1 MINSSGVFTEET
13 AVLQPTPLTPL
24 SLIPHLQ
31 RCGYSDALLA
41 RPYDFGVGTVP
52 VAAFADTPHDSRSAC
67 VAVIETG
74 QSPEKDVIAIRPLGA
89 PVVLA
94 CYNGSL
100 QWWKQPPGTPVLQE
114 KLDSAQVQRFF
125 GEHQDDLGP
134 KTVFK
139 GKTFRRLPHQTQL
152 SFVDAGLLPFVERE
166 QGAQL
171 SGLVVRALRDIE
183 ETLARK
189 IERDSDIENAI
200 KATFWLLAAK
210 ALRDKG
216 VNGFKTVNLADVE
229 DVFARVGRHYGV
241 PDDVPPRG
249 RKWQAATLRA
259 AQTIDGFPS
268 LRNLSTESLAHPYEN
283 ALVTPEIRKAHGTHS
298 TPSALVDYMV
308 WQLWPWIE
316 ALPVERR
323 HIFEPGCGHG
333 AFLIGALRVLRQ
345 WSGIDEGKQ
354 RHAYLK
360 SHLHGVEDDA
370 FAIEVARL
378 SLTLADIPHGNTWD
392 VQRADMFLGTT
403 LEEGARKCGVLL
415 ANPPYE
421 RFNSVERTK
430 YERAHVTLRGNTK
443 ASEML
448 RRTIP
453 HLSEG
458 ACFGVVV
465 PQSVLR
471 SDKATETELRRTIL
485 SDFDVLEIDIFE
497 DKLFEKGEHE
507 VAVLLGRRKSGRS
520 VPRKVPF
527 RRVRNTDV
535 DAFRDRFKF
544 SSEEHVSPSRFA
556 MSSSAEMWIPEL
568 DSLWR
573 HLEEAPRLRTLADV
587 GQGFSFAESGLIVK
601 AREAAKRKVADAVPT
616 ILEGHT
622 TTNIWERPRSSWVSP
637 RRTPIRPWRS
647 GKYTGKPQILVN
659 YVRAMREPWRIKA
672 MCDPQGHA
680 VLNTYSTVRLHESGP
695 PTLFVWALLNSP
707 LANAYVYSYTMKRHI
722 YDSLIASIPMPQ
734 HWEQSVDQIV
744 SAAHKYMTM
753 AREPAKFELR
763 GDNDVGLQRALV
775 EMDAAILRAYDLPPR
790 LERQLLD
797 LFTGVPRKGV
807 GCSFTGYYLPGFS
820 SHLPLHL
827 LISER
832 FERAAANRTADRF
845 HPGESDYVRQTLAI
859 AATAFEQE

>member
-1 MINSSGVFTEET
+1 MINGSGDFTEET
-13 AVLQPTPLTPL
+13 AALQPTLLTPS

-41 RPYDFGVGTVP
+41 HPYDFGVGTVP

-74 QSPEKDVIAIRPLGA
+74 QNPEEDVIAIRPLGT

-94 CYNGSL
+94 CHNGSL
-100 QWWKQPPGTPVLQE
+100 QWWKQTTGTPVLHE
-114 KLDSAQVQRFF
+114 KVDSAQLQRFF
-125 GEHQDDLGP
+125 GEHEANLGP
-134 KTVFK
+134 KKVFE
-139 GKTFRRLPHQTQL
+139 GKTFLRLPHQTQL

-166 QGAQL
+166 EGAQL
-171 SGLVVRALRDIE
+171 SGLVVQALRDIE
-183 ETLARK
+183 QTLARK
-189 IERDSDIENAI
+189 IEHKSDIDNAI

-216 VNGFKTVNLADVE
+216 VNGFKTVNLTDVE
-229 DVFARVGRHYGV
+229 NVFARVGRHYGI
-241 PDDVPPRG
+241 PDDVPPPG

-268 LRNLSTESLAHPYEN
+268 LRNLSTESLAHVYEN

-316 ALPVERR
+316 ELPVECR
-323 HIFEPGCGHG
+323 HVFEPACGHG
-333 AFLIGALRVLRQ
+333 AFLVGALRVLRQ
-345 WSGIDEGKQ
+345 WSDIDDGEE
-354 RHAYLK
+354 RHTYLK
-360 SHLHGVEDDA
+360 EHLHGLENDP
-370 FAIEVARL
+370 FALEVARL
-378 SLTLADIPHGNTWD
+378 SLTLADIPHGNTWNLK
-392 VQRADMFLGTT
+392 RADMFLGTT
-403 LEEGARKCGVLL
+403 LEEGAKKCGVLL

-421 RFNSVERTK
+421 RFNNVERAR
-430 YERAHVTLRGNTK
+430 YERANVTLRGNTK

-465 PQSVLR
+465 PQSILR
-471 SDKATETELRRTIL
+471 SDKATETELRRSIL

-497 DKLFEKGEHE
+497 DKLFEKSEHE
-507 VAVLLGRRKSGRS
+507 VAVLLARRKSGRR

-556 MSSSAEMWIPEL
+556 ESGSAEMWIPEL

-573 HLEEAPRLRTLADV
+573 HLKEAPRLRNIADIR
-587 GQGFSFAESGLIVK
+587 QGFSFAKSGLIIK
-601 AREAAKRKVADAVPT
+601 ARAAAKTKVADAVPT

-622 TTNIWERPRSSWVSP
+622 NTNIWEVPRSSWVSP

-647 GKYTGKPQILVN
+647 GQYTGKPQILVN
-659 YVRAMREPWRIKA
+659 YVRAMRGPWRIKA

-680 VLNTYSTVRLHESGP
+680 VINTYSTVRLHENGP
-695 PTLFVWALLNSP
+695 PALFVWAMLNSP
-707 LANAYVYSYTMKRHI
+707 LANAYVYSDTMKKHI

-744 SAAHKYMTM
+744 SAAHIYMTM
-753 AREPAKFELR
+753 AREPGEFELR
-763 GDNDVGLQRALV
+763 GDDDVGLRRALV
-775 EMDAAILRAYDLPPR
+775 EMDATVLRAYDLPPG

-807 GCSFTGYYLPGFS
+807 GCRFTGYYPPGYS

-832 FERAAANRTADRF
+832 FERAAANHTADRF
-845 HPGESDYVRQTLAI
+845 HPGESEHVRQTLAM
-859 AATAFEQE
+859 AATAFDQE

>member
-1 MINSSGVFTEET
+1 MINSSGDFTEET
-13 AVLQPTPLTPL
+13 AALQPTLLTPL
-24 SLIPHLQ
+24 SFIPHLQ

-41 RPYDFGVGTVP
+41 HPYDFGVGTVP

-67 VAVIETG
+67 IAVIETG
-74 QSPEKDVIAIRPLGA
+74 QSPETDVIAIRPLGT

-94 CYNGSL
+94 CHNGSL
-100 QWWKQPPGTPVLQE
+100 QWWKQTTSTPVLQE
-114 KLDSAQVQRFF
+114 KIDSAQLQRFF
-125 GEHQDDLGP
+125 AEHQDDLGP
-134 KTVFK
+134 KTVFE

-183 ETLARK
+183 VTLARK
-189 IERDSDIENAI
+189 IERDSDIDNAI

-229 DVFARVGRHYGV
+229 NVFQRVGRHYGV

-259 AQTIDGFPS
+259 AQTIDSFPS

-283 ALVTPEIRKAHGTHS
+283 ALVTPEIRKAYGMHS

-323 HIFEPGCGHG
+323 HVFEPACGHG
-333 AFLIGALRVLRQ
+333 AFLVGALRVLRQ
-345 WSGIDEGKQ
+345 WSDIDEGKE
-354 RHAYLK
+354 RHIYLK
-360 SHLHGVEDDA
+360 EHLQGLEVDP
-370 FAIEVARL
+370 FALEVARL
-378 SLTLADIPHGNTWD
+378 SLTLADIPHGNTWNLKW
-392 VQRADMFLGTT
+392 ADMFLGTT
-403 LEEGARKCGVLL
+403 LEEGAKKCGVLL
-415 ANPPYE
+415 ANPPFE
-421 RFNSVERTK
+421 RFTTVERAK
-430 YERAHVTLRGNTK
+430 YKRANVTLRGNTK

-465 PQSVLR
+465 PQSILR

-485 SDFDVLEIDIFE
+485 SDFDILEIDIFE

-520 VPRKVPF
+520 ASRKIPF

-535 DAFRDRFKF
+535 EAFRDGFKF
-544 SSEEHVSPSRFA
+544 SSEEHVNPSRFTK
-556 MSSSAEMWIPEL
+556 SSSAEMWIPEL

-573 HLEEAPRLRTLADV
+573 HLDEAPRLKTIADV
-587 GQGFSFAESGLIVK
+587 GQGFSFAESGLIAK
-601 AREAAKRKVADAVPT
+601 ARTAAKTKVADAVPT

-622 TTNIWERPRSSWVSP
+622 NTNIWELPRSSWVSP

-647 GKYTGKPQILVN
+647 GQYTGKPQILVN
-659 YVRAMREPWRIKA
+659 YVRAMRGPWRIKA
-672 MCDPQGHA
+672 MYDPQGHA

-695 PTLFVWALLNSP
+695 PALFIWALLNSP
-707 LANAYVYSYTMKRHI
+707 LANAYVYSHTMKRHI

-753 AREPAKFELR
+753 AREPAQFELR
-763 GDNDVGLQRALV
+763 GDDDAGLQRALV
-775 EMDAAILRAYDLPPR
+775 EMDATVLRAYDLPPG

-807 GCSFTGYYLPGFS
+807 GCPFTGYYLPGFS

-832 FERAAANRTADRF
+832 FERAAAHRTADRF
-845 HPGESDYVRQTLAI
+845 HPGESEHVRRTLAI
-859 AATAFEQE
+859 AATAFDQE